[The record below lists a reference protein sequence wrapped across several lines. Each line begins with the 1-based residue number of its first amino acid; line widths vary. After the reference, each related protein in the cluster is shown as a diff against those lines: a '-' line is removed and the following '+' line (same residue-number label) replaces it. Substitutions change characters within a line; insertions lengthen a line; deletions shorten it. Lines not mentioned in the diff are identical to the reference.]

1 MCLLRDDSRVV
12 YVRAFARRRANPA
25 AEPALIRMIAFT
37 HDRWDFP
44 LPPSNRFPRE
54 KYRLVRERVERLPSV
69 EVREGPPITWA
80 DAERVHDA
88 EWVRRIRHGL
98 LTRREEAALGLT
110 WSPELAVRTL
120 HATGSTVAAAHA
132 ALATGAAAALGG
144 GTHHASRAVG
154 RGYCLVNDVAVALAL
169 VRDAGFA
176 GRALVLDLDVHQG
189 DGNADILG
197 PDPDVVVVSIHG
209 ARNYPFERVP
219 SDIDVDVPDRTGD
232 ADYLDLLEATL
243 ERVAGLGPFDLAF
256 LLAGADP
263 WTGDRLGRLALT
275 EDGLEERDR
284 RAIGWIR
291 GRGIPLV
298 VTLAGGY
305 GEPIETTA
313 DIHARTVALA
323 AAG

>member
-1 MCLLRDDSRVV
+1 MS
-12 YVRAFARRRANPA
+12 
-25 AEPALIRMIAFT
+25 MIAFT

-44 LPPSNRFPRE
+44 LPPTNRFPRE
-54 KYRLVRERVERLPSV
+54 KYRLVRERVERLPGV
-69 EVREGPPITWA
+69 EVREGDPISWA
-80 DAERVHDA
+80 DAARVHDA
-88 EWVRRIRHGL
+88 EWVRRIRYGL

-110 WSPELAVRTL
+110 WSPELAERTL
-120 HATGSTVAAAHA
+120 HATGSTVAAARA

-144 GTHHASRAVG
+144 GTHHAHRAVG

-169 VRDAGFA
+169 VRDEGFA
-176 GRALVLDLDVHQG
+176 GSVLVLDLDVHQG

-197 PDPDVVVVSIHG
+197 PDPDVTVVSIHC
-209 ARNYPFERVP
+209 AHNYPFERVP
-219 SDIDVDVPDRTGD
+219 SDLDVDVPDRTGD
-232 ADYLDLLEATL
+232 AGYLAFLDETL
-243 ERVAGLGPFDLAF
+243 ERVEALGPFDLAF

-263 WTGDRLGRLALT
+263 WVGDRLGRLALT
-275 EDGLEERDR
+275 EAGLEERDR

-291 GRGIPLV
+291 DHGVPLV

-323 AAG
+323 AAR

>member
-1 MCLLRDDSRVV
+1 
-12 YVRAFARRRANPA
+12 
-25 AEPALIRMIAFT
+25 MIAFT

-44 LPPSNRFPRE
+44 LPSTNRFPRE
-54 KYRLVRERVERLPSV
+54 KYRLVRERVERLPGV
-69 EVREGPPITWA
+69 EVREGAPITWS

-120 HATGSTVAAAHA
+120 HATGSTVAAAQM
-132 ALATGAAAALGG
+132 ALAHGTAAALGG
-144 GTHHASRAVG
+144 GTHHAHRAVG

-176 GRALVLDLDVHQG
+176 GRVLVLDLDVHQG

-219 SDIDVDVPDRTGD
+219 SDIDVDVPDGTAD
-232 ADYLDLLEATL
+232 ADYVALLEATL
-243 ERVAGLGPFDLAF
+243 GRLDAFGPFDLAF

-263 WTGDRLGRLALT
+263 WVGDRLGRLALT
-275 EDGLEERDR
+275 EAGLERRDR
-284 RAIGWIR
+284 CAIGWVR
-291 GRGIPLV
+291 RRRIPLV

-305 GEPIETTA
+305 GEPIATTA
-313 DIHARTVALA
+313 DIHTRTIAVAAELI
-323 AAG
+323 AG